1 MVNLP
6 QLPAVVPGRVSHT
19 RRIPLRHRFAYRT
32 YQWLVDVDDLP
43 KSRALA
49 SFSPADHLGSADRT
63 LRENVAAF
71 TAANGVPLKPDDRVV
86 MLANAR
92 SFGYVFDPLS
102 VFWCITAAGEL
113 RCVVLEIHN
122 TYGERHAQLAKPDN
136 TGRFSLGK
144 EFYVSPFFTVHG
156 RYDVLLRLD
165 NERVTVAINLT
176 QKQGKKRQ
184 GKESGGTSEDL
195 VVFSAAFS
203 GRPRAARTM
212 AVVAAALRTPF
223 VTYQVWALIRLHGIR
238 LWLRRLP
245 VVPRRP
251 HVPPKGV

>member
-1 MVNLP
+1 MVTLP
-6 QLPAVVPGRVSHT
+6 QLPAVVPGRVSHL
-19 RRIPLRHRFAYRT
+19 RRIPVRHRFAYRT

-43 KSRALA
+43 KRRALA
-49 SFSPADHLGSADRT
+49 SFSPADHLGSADQT
-63 LRENVAAF
+63 LRQNIAAF

-102 VFWCITAAGEL
+102 AFWCITTAGEL

-122 TYGERHAQLAKPDN
+122 TYGERHAQLARPDN

-165 NERVTVAINLT
+165 TERVTVAINLT
-176 QKQGKKRQ
+176 QR
-184 GKESGGTSEDL
+184 KESGGTSEDL

-245 VVPRRP
+245 VVPRPP

>member
-1 MVNLP
+1 MPL
-6 QLPAVVPGRVSHT
+6 LPAVVPGRVSHT
-19 RRIPLRHRFAYRT
+19 RRVPLRHRFAYRT
-32 YQWLVDVDDLP
+32 YQWLVDIDDLP
-43 KSRALA
+43 RHGVLA
-49 SFSPADHLGSADRT
+49 SFSPSDHLGSPDRT

-71 TAANGVPLKPDDRVV
+71 TAEQGVALEPDDRVV

-92 SFGYVFDPLS
+92 SLGYVFDPLS
-102 VFWCITAAGEL
+102 VFWCLKSTGEL

-122 TYGERHAQLAKPDN
+122 TYGERHAQLARPDD

-144 EFYVSPFFTVHG
+144 EFYVSPFFTVNG

-165 NERVTVAINLT
+165 SEQASVAIT
-176 QKQGKKRQ
+176 
-184 GKESGGTSEDL
+184 L
-195 VVFSAAFS
+195 VQDDHRVFSASFS
-203 GRPRAARTM
+203 GRPRVARTA

-223 VTYQVWALIRLHGIR
+223 VTYQVWALIRVHGIR

-251 HVPPKGV
+251 HVPSKGV